1 MKRGEVWWANLPE
14 PVGRRPVVL
23 LSRNAAYPIRASV
36 TVAPI
41 TRTVYDIPVEV
52 RLGPEDGL
60 PKDCVA
66 NLDNIFTLK
75 LKPGFACGK
84 RRLERNLATL
94 SPEKMRSVDQAIRFA
109 LDLR

>member
-1 MKRGEVWWANLPE
+1 MKRGEVWWANVPK

-23 LSRNAAYPIRASV
+23 LSRDVAYSIRAAV

-41 TRTVYDIPVEV
+41 TRTVHDIPVEV
-52 RLGPEDGL
+52 HLGPEDGL

-66 NLDNIFTLK
+66 NLDNIFTVSK
-75 LKPGFACGK
+75 K
-84 RRLERNLATL
+84 RLERSLTTL
-94 SPEKMRSVDQAIRFA
+94 SPEKMRSVEQAIKFA

>member
-1 MKRGEVWWANLPE
+1 MKRGEVWWANIPK

-23 LSRNAAYPIRASV
+23 LSRNAAYSVRSSV

-41 TRTVYDIPVEV
+41 TRTVHEIPVEV

-60 PKDCVA
+60 PTGCVA
-66 NLDNIFTLK
+66 NLDNILTVSK
-75 LKPGFACGK
+75 K
-84 RRLERNLATL
+84 RLDRSLTTL
-94 SPEKMRSVDQAIRFA
+94 SPEKMRSVEQAIKFA

>member
-1 MKRGEVWWANLPE
+1 MKRGEVWWANLPK

-23 LSRNAAYPIRASV
+23 LSRNAAYPVRASV

-41 TRTVYDIPVEV
+41 ARTVYDIPVEV

-66 NLDNIFTLK
+66 NLDNIFTITK
-75 LKPGFACGK
+75 T
-84 RRLERNLATL
+84 RLERNLATL
-94 SPEKMRSVDQAIRFA
+94 SPEKMRSVDQAIKFA